1 MKRKIAF
8 AGIAVVVVVLLGVL
22 AAWLFLDVNSYRG
35 VIQTQ
40 LEGQLQ
46 RKVTLGKLT
55 LGLFPLRLQVN
66 EPVIGEDPAIAS
78 KEPFVRAA
86 GLDVRVSLMSLLGGN
101 VQVQSLELR
110 RPSVELVRTRQG
122 VWNFSSI
129 GPKPEPGDKGSSGGG
144 ASSATALALDRVV
157 ISDGQIAITDLQF
170 NQPRAVYDH
179 IDLELRDYRAGQPF
193 KIDLSAHLPG
203 EGAEEIRLSGN
214 GGPIPDAGPA
224 ATPFKGKLTIR
235 EVGVAG
241 LKQFLGASDA
251 LKNAAGSISGETD
264 IASEAGELTAAGKL
278 TLSGLRYNTV
288 DVGYPI
294 TIDYDLASKV
304 ATGVLNVKKANL
316 QLGSTALALAG
327 AINTS
332 SSPPAVDL
340 TVKTGD
346 TSIAEIARLLSA
358 FGVAFGPGTN
368 VTGKIAL
375 DVKAKGSASSPA
387 LTGSVTGRDIEISG
401 KDVPM
406 PVQVKAVNIAL
417 SHAEIRSNEF
427 TATSGNT
434 VVNARFAVQ
443 QYTSAN
449 PIVDAGVRAPNATLP
464 ELQAIAKAYG
474 INGLDQIEG
483 KGGLN
488 LDMRLAGPAQSL
500 SGAEVMKAVNGV
512 INLDFSPLQIK
523 GFDVVKELAT
533 IGKFSAPGG
542 GGSLTELVKVTGAI
556 LVKDGVAQTNDLRA
570 QLAVGSLAAAGSANL
585 VNDALNMKLSAVFN
599 KGFADKVGG
608 TKVGGFLSTVLANPS
623 GELVVP
629 AIVTGTT
636 KQPKFSPDLQAVAE
650 LQKQRLL
657 PTLADPKSGLGGILG
672 AFTGKT
678 PAQPAPATNELVAG
692 GQPAPAAAPAE
703 PPKPVERITGI
714 LGGLLGGKKNPLAGT
729 SWQWEKVAGSGK
741 TETPK
746 DPSKFVLAFAA
757 DGKLSSSTDCN
768 RLTGSYTA
776 DDSKL
781 SVGALAGTRMACG
794 ESQESAYSTALAAA
808 ASYSI
813 SGDTLSIRLR
823 DASVMTFKR
832 AK

>member
-1 MKRKIAF
+1 
-8 AGIAVVVVVLLGVL
+8 
-22 AAWLFLDVNSYRG
+22 
-35 VIQTQ
+35 
-40 LEGQLQ
+40 
-46 RKVTLGKLT
+46 
-55 LGLFPLRLQVN
+55 
-66 EPVIGEDPAIAS
+66 
-78 KEPFVRAA
+78 
-86 GLDVRVSLMSLLGGN
+86 
-101 VQVQSLELR
+101 
-110 RPSVELVRTRQG
+110 
-122 VWNFSSI
+122 
-129 GPKPEPGDKGSSGGG
+129 
-144 ASSATALALDRVV
+144 
-157 ISDGQIAITDLQF
+157 
-170 NQPRAVYDH
+170 
-179 IDLELRDYRAGQPF
+179 
-193 KIDLSAHLPG
+193 
-203 EGAEEIRLSGN
+203 
-214 GGPIPDAGPA
+214 
-224 ATPFKGKLTIR
+224 
-235 EVGVAG
+235 
-241 LKQFLGASDA
+241 
-251 LKNAAGSISGETD
+251 
-264 IASEAGELTAAGKL
+264 
-278 TLSGLRYNTV
+278 
-288 DVGYPI
+288 
-294 TIDYDLASKV
+294 
-304 ATGVLNVKKANL
+304 
-316 QLGSTALALAG
+316 
-327 AINTS
+327 
-332 SSPPAVDL
+332 
-340 TVKTGD
+340 
-346 TSIAEIARLLSA
+346 
-358 FGVAFGPGTN
+358 
-368 VTGKIAL
+368 
-375 DVKAKGSASSPA
+375 
-387 LTGSVTGRDIEISG
+387 
-401 KDVPM
+401 
-406 PVQVKAVNIAL
+406 
-417 SHAEIRSNEF
+417 
-427 TATSGNT
+427 
-434 VVNARFAVQ
+434 
-443 QYTSAN
+443 
-449 PIVDAGVRAPNATLP
+449 
-464 ELQAIAKAYG
+464 
-474 INGLDQIEG
+474 
-483 KGGLN
+483 
-488 LDMRLAGPAQSL
+488 
-500 SGAEVMKAVNGV
+500 
-512 INLDFSPLQIK
+512 
-523 GFDVVKELAT
+523 
-533 IGKFSAPGG
+533 
-542 GGSLTELVKVTGAI
+542 
-556 LVKDGVAQTNDLRA
+556 VAQTNDLRA